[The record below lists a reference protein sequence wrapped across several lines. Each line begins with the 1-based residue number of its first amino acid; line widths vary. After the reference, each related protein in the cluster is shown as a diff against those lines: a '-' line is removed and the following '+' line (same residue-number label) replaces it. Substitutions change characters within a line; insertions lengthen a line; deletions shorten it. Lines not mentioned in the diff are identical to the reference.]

1 MKHKNSKQNAQN
13 ESRRTALKTLMTG
26 GGFATL
32 SALPAQWVKPV
43 VDAVMLPA
51 HAQTSAAPNGKQLTL
66 VRGRSAW
73 WEGIVPSAHAGL
85 LGPNVVLCIESTGAG
100 TYAASLNS
108 LGGGTVLTASASIGD
123 CTPLLCASAPIAS
136 LRVMAKNEDGSFDFI
151 VYSDSV
157 CSEVFASGTTD
168 TPCNVQPGDCKL

>member
-1 MKHKNSKQNAQN
+1 MKHKNSKRHAQN

-43 VDAVMLPA
+43 VDAVMLPV
-51 HAQTSAAPNGKQLTL
+51 HAQTSAAPNGKQLTP

-85 LGPNVVLCIESTGAG
+85 LGPNVFLCIESTGAG

-108 LGGGTVLTASASIGD
+108 LGGTVLTASASIGD
-123 CTPLLCASAPIAS
+123 CTPLLCVSAPIAS
-136 LRVMAKNEDGSFDFI
+136 LRVTAKNEDGSFDFI
-151 VYSDSV
+151 VYSDPA
-157 CSEVFASGTTD
+157 CSKVFASGTTD
-168 TPCNVQPGDCKL
+168 TPCNVQPGNCEL